1 MLHFC
6 LFLGLI
12 FLLLF
17 SGSAALAGRSVR
29 FEQSFPCVCTGLI
42 LILFVF
48 GLLDL
53 VRVGFWLVCVL
64 ALVCW
69 AAALLPRGA
78 EQRQRQL
85 RAFFT
90 PAFFAFLVMAA
101 FFAYIN
107 YRKLVCGYDELSH
120 WGDAVKVLIQTGKF
134 GVYPAANALHPQY
147 PPADT
152 LMLYLF
158 ETLYNALFPGDGY
171 REDILYI
178 AHLIFMYSFL
188 LPFFA
193 RPLAKKRGIGIVAV
207 FAVVFAPC
215 VFTEVFTSLMV
226 DASLSVLLSCGM
238 AALFLSPFENQR
250 RQTLY
255 ICCVCAALVLMKSVG
270 LLFAV
275 LLAGTAAIHFGM
287 EAESPARKKHAA
299 AIAISALVPSAL
311 WKLKC
316 ILGGAEASFSA
327 QLRVSDF
334 FAVITHRDSSYRQD
348 VYNGYWTA
356 LNSGTFAGKIPLLLF
371 TLFMF
376 AALALLCRFLRRRGT
391 LSGRA
396 CALLLGSTALIIPVY
411 LYGLCL
417 TYCFS
422 FTQEAAEQY
431 ASLQRYAMI
440 VYGFLWLL
448 LLLIALYLAWEP
460 GIERMQRCVC
470 ALLLAFALMR
480 GNSPESLLT
489 LATRFD
495 AHRSQYARV
504 RSAAVEDYFLAH
516 AGEEPSRI
524 FLVTQDWRSYDM
536 LLMHYVLRP
545 NYVPQTWQLGE
556 EELEQEGYMKTT
568 PDEWRALLV
577 SDYDYVVV
585 MAMDEYFMDNY
596 AHLFNGTLE
605 QGSTATLWKVDK
617 DRGTLNSVVG

>member
-42 LILFVF
+42 LVLFVC

-53 VRVGFWLVCVL
+53 VRVGFWLVC
-64 ALVCW
+64 ALTLGFW

-78 EQRQRQL
+78 EQRRRQL

-107 YRKLVCGYDELSH
+107 YRKMICGYDELSH

-158 ETLYNALFPGDGY
+158 EALYNLIFPGDGY
-171 REDILYI
+171 REDILYV
-178 AHLIFMYSFL
+178 AHLILTFAFL
-188 LPFFA
+188 LPFFT
-193 RPLAKKRGIGIVAV
+193 RPLAKGRALGVLAV
-207 FAVVFAPC
+207 IAVVFSPC
-215 VFTEVFTSLMV
+215 AFLDVYTGLMA
-226 DASLSVLLSCGM
+226 DTALSILLGCGM
-238 AALFLSPFENQR
+238 AALFLNPFDSPR
-250 RQTLY
+250 LQTLY
-255 ICCVCAALVLMKSVG
+255 LCCACALLVLMKSVG

-275 LLAGTAAIHFGM
+275 LLAVTAAIRFGM
-287 EAESPARKKHAA
+287 EAKTPARKKYAVY
-299 AIAISALVPSAL
+299 IALSTLIPAAL

-316 ILGGAEASFSA
+316 ALGGARASFSTK
-327 QLRVSDF
+327 LGVSDLL
-334 FAVITHRDSSYRQD
+334 ALVAHRDSSYRQA
-348 VYNGYWTA
+348 VYDGFWTE
-356 LNSGTFAGKIPLLLF
+356 LNKCTFGKVPMLLLI
-371 TLFMF
+371 LGMF
-376 AALALLCRFLRRRGT
+376 AALALLCRFLRRRGIF
-391 LSGRA
+391 SGRDS
-396 CALLLGSTALIIPVY
+396 ALLLGSTALVFPVY

-431 ASLQRYAMI
+431 ASLLRYAAI
-440 VYGFLWLL
+440 VCCFLWLL
-448 LLLIALYLAWEP
+448 VLLAAIYLAWEP
-460 GIERMQRCVC
+460 GTERIRRGFC
-470 ALLLAFALMR
+470 ALLLACALLY
-480 GNSPESLLT
+480 GNNPVGVLSLLT
-489 LATRFD
+489 RFE

-504 RSAAVEDYFLAH
+504 RSAAVEEYFLAH
-516 AGEEPSRI
+516 ADEEPSRV
-524 FLVTQDWRSYDM
+524 FLVTQDRRSYDM

-568 PDEWRALLV
+568 PDEWRTLLV

-585 MAMDEYFMDNY
+585 MAMDDYFTDNY
-596 AHLFNGTLE
+596 AHLFSGTLE

-617 DRGTLNSVVG
+617 DSGTLNCVVG